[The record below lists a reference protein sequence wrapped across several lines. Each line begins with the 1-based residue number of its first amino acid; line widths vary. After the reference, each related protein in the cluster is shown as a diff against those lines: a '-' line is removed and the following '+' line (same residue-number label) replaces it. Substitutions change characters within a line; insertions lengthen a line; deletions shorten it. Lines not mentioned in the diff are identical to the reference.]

1 MASKR
6 KHTPI
11 RDPVFLDSR
20 RLVIRYGGVNWN
32 ILKTVIFTVVFPG
45 TVAVYI
51 PYRLRGPD
59 LPVTAGFGLLGWL
72 PIAAGMAVYGWC
84 AWDFATYGRGT
95 PLPLDAPRKLVAHG
109 LYRFVRNPMYA
120 GVLLVICG
128 QGLLFGSFAI
138 VEYMVAVA
146 VLFHSFVL
154 LYEEPALGRKFGAS
168 YKRYRETVPR
178 WVPGT
183 GFRAGSSSGT

>member
-32 ILKTVIFTVVFPG
+32 IFKTLIFTVVFPG

-59 LPVTAGFGLLGWL
+59 LTRDRGLRPVGTGCPSRLA
-72 PIAAGMAVYGWC
+72 MAVYGGALGISRRTGGARLFRWTHPGS
-84 AWDFATYGRGT
+84 WWHTVYTG
-95 PLPLDAPRKLVAHG
+95 
-109 LYRFVRNPMYA
+109 FVRNPMYA

-138 VEYMVAVA
+138 VE
-146 VLFHSFVL
+146 
-154 LYEEPALGRKFGAS
+154 
-168 YKRYRETVPR
+168 
-178 WVPGT
+178 
-183 GFRAGSSSGT
+183 